1 MQFHRQHGRRGRW
14 FVGQDL
20 SEYDLTHSV
29 VVGLPGQAALAVWGV
44 GMAEA
49 RTAATIVP
57 AIANPAALGLGGFAL
72 TTFVLSAHNA
82 LPNQAPDLTWVGLA
96 FFYGGLAQFAAGM
109 WEFKTGNTFGATAF
123 STYGAFWAALATFI
137 LLALNGHIPA
147 GDTLKDLGWFVLA
160 FAIFNTYML
169 ILSARTNV
177 SVFLVFLTL
186 EVTEILLFI
195 GYFNGNGAGQG
206 LVSLGGW
213 VGIVTAL
220 VAWYGSAAV
229 VANSQRAKPVLPV
242 GGPLW

>member
-1 MQFHRQHGRRGRW
+1 
-14 FVGQDL
+14 
-20 SEYDLTHSV
+20 
-29 VVGLPGQAALAVWGV
+29 
-44 GMAEA
+44 MAEVRTTA
-49 RTAATIVP
+49 PEVRTAAPVVS
-57 AIANPAALGLGGFAL
+57 AIANPVASGLGALAL

-82 LPNQAPDLTWVGLA
+82 FPTQAPDLTWVGLA
-96 FFYGGLAQFAAGM
+96 FFYGGLGQFAAGM

-123 STYGAFWAALATFI
+123 STYGAFWAALATFV

-169 ILSARTNV
+169 VLSARINM

-186 EVTEILLFI
+186 EITEIILFI
-195 GYFNGNGAGQG
+195 GYFQGSGAGQG
-206 LVSLGGW
+206 LVTLGGW
-213 VGIVTAL
+213 VGILTAL

-229 VANSQRAKPVLPV
+229 VANSQRVKPFLPV